1 MPDHAHLLIYEGDK
15 GTPSDMLKALKQC
28 VSRDLRNPED
38 ARQKSLAF
46 TKWGAELPR
55 FWQARFYDFNVYTNE
70 KKKEKLLYMHAN
82 PVARGL
88 VKHPAAWIWSSY
100 LFYERGEAGL
110 VKIDPA

>member
-1 MPDHAHLLIYEGDK
+1 VRLK
-15 GTPSDMLKALKQC
+15 GFAKSGRRKG
-28 VSRDLRNPED
+28 
-38 ARQKSLAF
+38 KSLAF
-46 TKWGAELPR
+46 TKWGAELPK

-100 LFYERGEAGL
+100 LFYEKGESWISEDCL
-110 VKIDPA
+110 VLALLL